1 MYVYLSLSDSPFLL
15 SLFYLCRSHF
25 LCLPLARSH
34 AKWRC
39 YPTGR
44 CNFRL
49 SVTCDWWERE
59 RKESDRPS
67 FTIDCQ
73 TPLSLSLSPPR
84 NSFNHAEGAPSQVKQ
99 HPRRFSGDSADSS
112 IHRGLADC
120 SIRRGLAHSRSRPQ
134 KYVAQQ
140 RPQSQSTASR
150 GKTAWLCSHRLC
162 SHTQVL

>member
-1 MYVYLSLSDSPFLL
+1 MYVYISLSDSPFLL

-99 HPRRFSGDSADSS
+99 HPRRFSGQQHPQRCSGLQHPQRFSAFALNAPKSTLRNS
-112 IHRGLADC
+112 A
-120 SIRRGLAHSRSRPQ
+120 RRASRPP
-134 KYVAQQ
+134 VGA
-140 RPQSQSTASR
+140 RPLGFVHT
-150 GKTAWLCSHRLC
+150 GFVHTHRC
-162 SHTQVL
+162 